1 MSSVKRMNRI
11 ALAELRKVIIVWTTN
26 LSKRQIVIIDAKSFK
41 VIPATDAIRWAVER
55 MAHEWTMV
63 IAAVGIEPRGRCNFH
78 VEWLDIEAGFHHHS
92 NLIAGFNAQHER
104 LLNSINAKFERGA
117 MWMASITDI
126 DYTQEQLDK
135 IWSLR

>member
-1 MSSVKRMNRI
+1 MSNVKRMNRI

-41 VIPATDAIRWAVER
+41 VIPATAAIT

>member
-41 VIPATDAIRWAVER
+41 VIPATDAVRWAVER

-63 IAAVGIEPRGRCNFH
+63 IAAVGIEPGGRCNFH

>member
-41 VIPATDAIRWAVER
+41 VIPATDAVRWAVER

-63 IAAVGIEPRGRCNFH
+63 G
-78 VEWLDIEAGFHHHS
+78 
-92 NLIAGFNAQHER
+92 
-104 LLNSINAKFERGA
+104 
-117 MWMASITDI
+117 
-126 DYTQEQLDK
+126 Y
-135 IWSLR
+135 